1 MAGQVLHPTYLPFTS
16 EMLLEHFAPVTGKAP
31 DDRHLHYFQDS
42 LLRLADHLALAEKG
56 EPTHPQ
62 IRIGRQLEKDERF
75 WTVTALMSLYH
86 RPQGEGAQARAF
98 ADLLQLAHLRP
109 PEDFADWASALAG
122 NLKLYFEVNLPS
134 PPGYGKWLASHLEE
148 RVLIPYVREAADKAT
163 RLEGTTKADA
173 MLLAPDTGV
182 AVIFEAKVLSDVST
196 NVTFDVARNQ
206 LARSIDVMLE
216 PGSGVSPLGERRPER
231 TSFVLI
237 TPDLFRR
244 RETGLR
250 GSRLYGWL
258 MDGYTDPSS
267 ELLAKHLA
275 HRSTHELSD
284 VSNRLGWVSWEDVN
298 KVMPGACSWLTT

>member
-98 ADLLQLAHLRP
+98 AVLLQLAHLRP
-109 PEDFADWASALAG
+109 PDDFADWASALGG

>member
-1 MAGQVLHPTYLPFTS
+1 MAGQVLHPKYLPFTS

-109 PEDFADWASALAG
+109 PDDFADWASALGG

-134 PPGYGKWLASHLEE
+134 PPGYGKWLAGHLDE

>member
-1 MAGQVLHPTYLPFTS
+1 MAGRVLHPTYLPFTS
-16 EMLLEHFAPVTGKAP
+16 EMLLEHFAPVAGKAP
-31 DDRHLHYFQDS
+31 DDRYLHYFQDS

-109 PEDFADWASALAG
+109 PDDFADWASALGG

-134 PPGYGKWLASHLEE
+134 PPGYGKWLASHLDE

-196 NVTFDVARNQ
+196 DVTFDVARNQ

-275 HRSTHELSD
+275 HRSTHELGD
-284 VSNRLGWVSWEDVN
+284 VPNRLGWVSWEDIN
-298 KVMPGACSWLTT
+298 KVMPGACSWLAT

>member
-1 MAGQVLHPTYLPFTS
+1 MG
-16 EMLLEHFAPVTGKAP
+16 
-31 DDRHLHYFQDS
+31 
-42 LLRLADHLALAEKG
+42 
-56 EPTHPQ
+56 
-62 IRIGRQLEKDERF
+62 
-75 WTVTALMSLYH
+75 
-86 RPQGEGAQARAF
+86 
-98 ADLLQLAHLRP
+98 
-109 PEDFADWASALAG
+109 G
-122 NLKLYFEVNLPS
+122 NLKLYFEGNLPS
-134 PPGYGKWLASHLEE
+134 PPGYGKWLASHLDE
-148 RVLIPYVREAADKAT
+148 RVLIPYVREAANKAT

-173 MLLAPDTGV
+173 MLLSPDTGV

-196 NVTFDVARNQ
+196 DVTFDVARNQ
-206 LARSIDVMLE
+206 VARSIDVMLE

-258 MDGYTDPSS
+258 MDGYTDPGS
-267 ELLAKHLA
+267 ELLGKHLA
-275 HRSTHELSD
+275 HRSTHELDD

>member
-1 MAGQVLHPTYLPFTS
+1 MAGQVLHPKYLPFTS

-31 DDRHLHYFQDS
+31 DDRYLHYFQDS

-109 PEDFADWASALAG
+109 PDDFADWASALGG